1 MTIRILYVDDE
12 PDIRLIAELA
22 LKLRPDFEVRTADSG
37 EAALA
42 MLADA
47 SWRPHLAMVDVMMP
61 GLTGPEVLA
70 TIRADA
76 TLSDL
81 PVVFVTA
88 RARQQ
93 DVDDY
98 LAQGA
103 RGVITKPF
111 DPISLASQVEA
122 LLD

>member
-1 MTIRILYVDDE
+1 MTTRILYVDDE

-22 LKLRPDFEVRTADSG
+22 LKLKPDFEVRTADSG
-37 EAALA
+37 ESALA
-42 MLADA
+42 LLGDQ
-47 SWRPHLAMVDVMMP
+47 SWRPDLAMIDVMMP

-70 TIRADA
+70 RMRADR
-76 TLSDL
+76 TLADL

-111 DPISLASQVEA
+111 DPISLASQVEK